1 MHQFDISQFSSQIF
15 WLLICFSVIYL
26 LAKKLFMPKMEKIIG
41 NRADKIEHLRLETEK
56 LNQKLSDINEKIES
70 VRKDSIIKYSNI
82 IADPKSKSNEN
93 RINFIKKNQE
103 QISVLQNESNSL
115 TQNILQDYSENS
127 EVIIE
132 NLVRQISDKL
142 VSKKIN

>member
-82 IADPKSKSNEN
+82 IADAKSKSNEN

-142 VSKKIN
+142 V

>member
-82 IADPKSKSNEN
+82 IADAKSKSNEN

>member
-1 MHQFDISQFSSQIF
+1 
-15 WLLICFSVIYL
+15 
-26 LAKKLFMPKMEKIIG
+26 MPKMEKIIG

-82 IADPKSKSNEN
+82 IADAKSKSNEN

>member
-82 IADPKSKSNEN
+82 IADAKSKSNEN

-142 VSKKIN
+142 VSKNIN